1 MGDLDM
7 IVFSGDIGGTTTR
20 MRFTEFTGSDKIRVI
35 KNYRYHNS
43 DYPSFDAVIDAF
55 FAEANLNK
63 NLVESA
69 CFGVAGPI
77 VNETVKFTNL
87 PWEIKTT
94 DIKTKL
100 KLDKVA
106 LINDFVAIGY
116 GLERLARSDLL
127 TLQEGKECEGG
138 IKAYIGAGTGLGIG
152 FMIYCQGRYEVYP
165 TEGGHVDFAPTD
177 EMQLELLRFLYKK
190 HHRVSFERVLSG
202 QGLVNIYQFV
212 LAYKNYDEEEN
223 LKLSTLI
230 DSKRHI
236 DIAATIVESAI
247 KHNDVIAKRALDIF
261 IRIYGAAAGNL
272 ALTTLPFGGLY
283 VVGGIVPKILS
294 EIKTG
299 SFLEAFTDKGR
310 MTDLI
315 KNIPLHVVLN
325 TDIGL
330 QGAAVYAKNI
340 E

>member
-1 MGDLDM
+1 M

-20 MRFTEFTGSDKIRVI
+20 MQLTEFTGANKIRII
-35 KNYRYHNS
+35 KNSHYYNS

-55 FAEANLNK
+55 FAEAALNK
-63 NLVESA
+63 IVIKSA
-69 CFGVAGPI
+69 CFGVAGPVI
-77 VNETVKFTNL
+77 NETVKFTNL
-87 PWEIKTT
+87 PWEIKTI

-116 GLERLARSDLL
+116 GLERLARPDLL
-127 TLQEGKECEGG
+127 TLQEGKECMGG
-138 IKAYIGAGTGLGIG
+138 VKAYIGAGTGLGVS
-152 FMIYCQGRYEVYP
+152 FMIYCQRRYEVYP

-212 LAYKNYDEEEN
+212 LAYKNYGEEEN
-223 LKLSTLI
+223 IKLAALI
-230 DSKRHI
+230 DSEQHV
-236 DIAATIVESAI
+236 DIAATIVEYAI
-247 KHNDVIAKRALDIF
+247 KRNDVIAKRALDIF

-283 VVGGIVPKILS
+283 VVGGIAPKILP

-299 SFLEAFTDKGR
+299 GFLEAFTDKGR

-315 KNIPLHVVLN
+315 KNIPLHIVLN